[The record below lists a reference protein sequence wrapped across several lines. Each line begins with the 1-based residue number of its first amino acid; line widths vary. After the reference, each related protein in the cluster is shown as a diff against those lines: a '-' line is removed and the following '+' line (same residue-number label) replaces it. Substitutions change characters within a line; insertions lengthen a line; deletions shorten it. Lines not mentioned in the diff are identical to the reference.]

1 MKRQLTEWEKIFA
14 NYISDKRL
22 IPKYIRSPYNSKGKK
37 TERSTEKWAEDLN
50 KHFSK
55 EDMQMTNR

>member
-1 MKRQLTEWEKIFA
+1 MFA

-37 TERSTEKWAEDLN
+37 TEQFTEKRAEDLN

-55 EDMQMTNR
+55 EDMQMINR